1 MQSTIIPA
9 DQAAEEAAAKL
20 SGDEKTGADIVA
32 KALQAPIRQIAANAG
47 LEGAVILNN
56 VKNSKKANYGFDAAG
71 EVYGDDDLS
80 RRRLYTATSRAM
92 HEVTIFAQGQLTSLL
107 DPYLTLHKEG

>member
-1 MQSTIIPA
+1 MKKNEHLPA
-9 DQAAEEAAAKL
+9 TGVVLIDLRLAKGL
-20 SGDEKTGADIVA
+20 EFDRVIVA
-32 KALQAPIRQIAANAG
+32 
-47 LEGAVILNN
+47 
-56 VKNSKKANYGFDAAG
+56 DAQR